1 MSIQLAPKLPLSY
14 SEGVGPYTPITD
26 YLSLVKQN
34 MKMVLLTSPG
44 ERVMIPE
51 YGVGLKRFLFL
62 QNTETTLD
70 NMRERIAEQI
80 QTYLPYVVIQDLRV
94 TSGAELGSSLQD
106 NYVNVFIKYYIQGVD
121 QIDSISI
128 NGELYNNTNNI
139 SLR

>member
-70 NMRERIAEQI
+70 NMRERIRYSR
-80 QTYLPYVVIQDLRV
+80 T
-94 TSGAELGSSLQD
+94 
-106 NYVNVFIKYYIQGVD
+106 QGYFW
-121 QIDSISI
+121 SRTRKFFA
-128 NGELYNNTNNI
+128 G
-139 SLR
+139 